1 VEVPSTDPRARQY
14 LTTDQTNA
22 AIEWITK
29 IRQTGTPWMATVSYS
44 AAHLPAQQVPAALV
58 PSQPAGTS
66 ALDCTRVPAQHILQN
81 HMTEAMDEEIGRL
94 LVATGL
100 ATHDPD
106 GNPPWNQ
113 RCIHGIAEAAS
124 EGGSGNQ

>member
-1 VEVPSTDPRARQY
+1 PSTDPRARQY

-58 PSQPAGTS
+58 PSQPAGTG
-66 ALDCTRVPAQHILQN
+66 ALDCTRVPAQRILQN

-100 ATHDPD
+100 ATRDRD
-106 GNPPWNQ
+106 GHPPWNR
-113 RCIHGIAEAAS
+113 RCVQGSAE
-124 EGGSGNQ
+124 EGTEGDAGTRQ